1 MRVHGRK
8 ISGTGAGFAPVS
20 RFLFLTL
27 AFAPALLAG
36 CALFYTRP
44 VQEMSDTSAAIRSA
58 REVQADSLAPDLF
71 REANEWFTRARR
83 EYRFKNFKLAY
94 DFANKARNLAE
105 KAEFEALRKGAVRTE
120 IAPPPEEVG
129 PSPSPYAYPTPEG
142 TPADEM
148 DQKKSEEPAPQT
160 APPPAGR

>member
-1 MRVHGRK
+1 L
-8 ISGTGAGFAPVS
+8 S
-20 RFLFLTL
+20 LL
-27 AFAPALLAG
+27 LLASTFGLIG

-83 EYRFKNFKLAY
+83 EYRFKNFKLAHDY
-94 DFANKARNLAE
+94 ANKARNLAE

-120 IAPPPEEVG
+120 IAPPPEPAG
-129 PSPSPYAYPTPEG
+129 PEPSPYPYPTPEG
-142 TPADEM
+142 TPADEY
-148 DQKKSEEPAPQT
+148 DQRKGQENQGQNQDQPVPAPS
-160 APPPAGR
+160 GK